1 MERNQLV
8 QSVRDTLTSAGFYVS
23 DLYSIRLPGFDLVAR
38 RDNDLLIIKILTN
51 IDAFSEEVAREL
63 KTLSS
68 LLNAT
73 PLLIGEKTGLNLLE
87 DDVVYFRFGVYA
99 ITLNTMRDNLLEGI
113 PIRAFAAPGGLYV
126 HLDKEKLQEL
136 RLQHNISLGTFARHV
151 RVSRKTAQMY
161 EKGMNAQIEVAA
173 RIEDLLDNTVTIP
186 IDLMTPPFEEKSSSS
201 KSQSVDRL
209 EEFQREIF
217 SLLEQ
222 VGYKIIP
229 MGRCPFEAV
238 SKEKKQ
244 VILTCVHK
252 YNKNLSTKA
261 SIVSGISKITEKH
274 AVLVTDKETEKTN
287 IGGTPLI
294 RRREL
299 KRFRGPEEVIELII
313 ERVVEPE
320 D

>member
-1 MERNQLV
+1 MERNELV
-8 QSVRDTLTSAGFYVS
+8 QSVRQTLISAGFYVS
-23 DLYSIRLPGFDLVAR
+23 DLYSIRLPGFDLVGR
-38 RDNDLLIIKILTN
+38 RDNDLLIIKVLTN
-51 IDAFSEEVAREL
+51 IDAFSDDVATEL

-73 PLLIGEKTGLNLLE
+73 PLLIGEKTGLNPLE

-99 ITLNTMRDNLLEGI
+99 VTLNTMRDNLLEGI
-113 PIRAFAAPGGLYV
+113 PIRAFAAPGGFYV
-126 HLDKEKLQEL
+126 HLDQEKLQKL
-136 RLQHNISLGTFARHV
+136 RHRQGISLGTFARHV
-151 RVSRKTAQMY
+151 RVSRKTAQLY
-161 EKGMNAQIEVAA
+161 EKGMNAQVDVAA
-173 RIEDLLDNTVTIP
+173 RIEDLLDDTITVP
-186 IDLMTPPFEEKSSSS
+186 IDLMSPPFEGKVPASRA
-201 KSQSVDRL
+201 QAQDRL
-209 EEFQREIF
+209 KDFQREIF
-217 SLLEQ
+217 SLLEN

-229 MGRCPFEAV
+229 MDRCPFEAV

-274 AVLVTDKETEKTN
+274 AVLVTDKDTDKTN

-294 RRREL
+294 RKREL

-313 ERVVEPE
+313 ERIIESE